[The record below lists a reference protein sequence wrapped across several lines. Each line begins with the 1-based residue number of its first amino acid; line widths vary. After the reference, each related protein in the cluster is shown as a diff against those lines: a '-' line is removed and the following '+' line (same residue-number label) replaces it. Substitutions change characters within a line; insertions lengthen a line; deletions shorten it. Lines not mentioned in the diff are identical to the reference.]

1 MGKHYLYDWGGITIT
16 MTEFNSTDKK
26 IIKATFDILQKEGVT
41 KTTTK
46 KIAAEAGVNEVTIFR
61 KFQNKKNLVEI
72 TKECYLQRYLDK
84 MEEIFDFDEDFEIED
99 YLQSNFIGILNL
111 PDEDSSIVRLALE
124 EVRDTPERKQLIS
137 RITGVI
143 MDKLDE
149 FFQSQIEKGKI
160 REVNTRVLAGMCFSI
175 TFQSAIFWK
184 IYDIQPNVETKQ
196 YSENF
201 LDILYNGIKA

>member
-1 MGKHYLYDWGGITIT
+1 MIGGGITIT

-143 MDKLDE
+143 LGKLEE

-184 IYDIQPNVETKQ
+184 IYDIKPNVETKQ

>member
-143 MDKLDE
+143 LGKLEE

-184 IYDIQPNVETKQ
+184 IYDINLMSRQNSTPKISWTYYTME
-196 YSENF
+196 
-201 LDILYNGIKA
+201 

>member
-143 MDKLDE
+143 LGKLEE

-184 IYDIQPNVETKQ
+184 IYDIKPNVETKQ

>member
-1 MGKHYLYDWGGITIT
+1 MGGGITIT

-143 MDKLDE
+143 MGKLEE

-160 REVNTRVLAGMCFSI
+160 RDVNTRVLAGMCFSI

>member
-1 MGKHYLYDWGGITIT
+1 MGGITIT

-143 MDKLDE
+143 MGKLEE

>member
-1 MGKHYLYDWGGITIT
+1 

-143 MDKLDE
+143 LGKLEE

>member
-1 MGKHYLYDWGGITIT
+1 

-143 MDKLDE
+143 LGKLEE

-184 IYDIQPNVETKQ
+184 IYDIKPNVETKQ

>member
-61 KFQNKKNLVEI
+61 KL
-72 TKECYLQRYLDK
+72 
-84 MEEIFDFDEDFEIED
+84 EIFDFDEDFEIED

-143 MDKLDE
+143 MGKLEE

-160 REVNTRVLAGMCFSI
+160 RDVNTRVLAGMCFSI

-184 IYDIQPNVETKQ
+184 IYDINLMSRQNSTPKISWTYYTME
-196 YSENF
+196 
-201 LDILYNGIKA
+201 

>member
-1 MGKHYLYDWGGITIT
+1 MGGITIT

-26 IIKATFDILQKEGVT
+26 IIKATFDTLQKEGVT

>member
-1 MGKHYLYDWGGITIT
+1 MGGITIT

-143 MDKLDE
+143 MGKLEE

-160 REVNTRVLAGMCFSI
+160 RDVNTRVLAGMCFSI

-184 IYDIQPNVETKQ
+184 IYDIPPNVETKQ

>member
-143 MDKLDE
+143 MGKLEE

-160 REVNTRVLAGMCFSI
+160 RDVNTRVLAGMCFSI

>member
-124 EVRDTPERKQLIS
+124 EVR
-137 RITGVI
+137 
-143 MDKLDE
+143 
-149 FFQSQIEKGKI
+149 
-160 REVNTRVLAGMCFSI
+160 EVSYFL
-175 TFQSAIFWK
+175 
-184 IYDIQPNVETKQ
+184 
-196 YSENF
+196 EN
-201 LDILYNGIKA
+201 I

>member
-1 MGKHYLYDWGGITIT
+1 MGGGITIT

-143 MDKLDE
+143 LGKLEE

-160 REVNTRVLAGMCFSI
+160 RDVNTRVLAGMCFSI

-184 IYDIQPNVETKQ
+184 IYDIKPNVETKQ

>member
-143 MDKLDE
+143 MGKLEE

-160 REVNTRVLAGMCFSI
+160 SKYGWLPLCKLLLKKTRPLWRMSLIKRIIPCG
-175 TFQSAIFWK
+175 
-184 IYDIQPNVETKQ
+184 
-196 YSENF
+196 
-201 LDILYNGIKA
+201 ILF

>member
-1 MGKHYLYDWGGITIT
+1 MIGGGITIT

-143 MDKLDE
+143 MGKLEE

-160 REVNTRVLAGMCFSI
+160 RDVNTRVLAGMCFSI

>member
-1 MGKHYLYDWGGITIT
+1 MGGITIT

>member
-1 MGKHYLYDWGGITIT
+1 MGGITIT

-26 IIKATFDILQKEGVT
+26 IIKATFDTLQKEGVT

-61 KFQNKKNLVEI
+61 KFQNKNNLVEI

-84 MEEIFDFDEDFEIED
+84 MGEIFDFEDDFEIEE

-143 MDKLDE
+143 MGKLEE

>member
-1 MGKHYLYDWGGITIT
+1 MGGITIT

-143 MDKLDE
+143 LGKLEE

>member
-143 MDKLDE
+143 MGKLEE

-160 REVNTRVLAGMCFSI
+160 RDVNTRVLAGMCFSI

-184 IYDIQPNVETKQ
+184 IYDIKPNVETKQ